1 MLVHPADCLQKL
13 VKACMK
19 LNMTDEELYKVERY
33 FQNTNEQETITIDI
47 KEIPE
52 TKIIDKALKEGQ
64 CEVSNVEKILE
75 KILKKI

>member
-1 MLVHPADCLQKL
+1 MKNRKGLVL
-13 VKACMK
+13 VLLVALLCNIFVPVYTYAK
-19 LNMTDEELYKVERY
+19 
-33 FQNTNEQETITIDI
+33 QNTNEQETITIDI